1 MEIFGFLQVSLLL
14 SGGQPREV
22 ALLLYIN
29 VYETHACFYLR
40 DHRYLYVTIIHSSV
54 YVHKLLRQ
62 NFLLINA
69 PSQ

>member
-1 MEIFGFLQVSLLL
+1 MEIFGFLQASLLL
-14 SGGQPREV
+14 PGGQPREV

-29 VYETHACFYLR
+29 VSETHACFYLR
-40 DHRYLYVTIIHSSV
+40 DHHYQYVTIIRSSV